1 MIDKTTPAPYPR
13 RYGVAISQGGVAVNC
28 STESRRRSRWRGLLV
43 FVVAAAAASACIAAF
58 AAAPGLASCNEN
70 GSLFWDDHTV
80 GFSSTGTRQSLV
92 VRAHSNIGTGCETN
106 GIVAGGTAH
115 MSPQNGGG
123 SLVELG
129 WRDLTDSSGNHY
141 YRLFTEGCIFSGC
154 SVNQYSSGCASNGTT
169 VTMYVKNSSVGSYN
183 WNYFYACNGGGYSSL
198 GSTNGESFNRASPRV
213 ETFRF
218 GSDSGKFILDY
229 HNDLQH
235 WDQYGNLYRQFGH
248 MTCVLGMSATYGVPN
263 ADPATAWQ
271 TATSG
276 VTC

>member
-1 MIDKTTPAPYPR
+1 MIRA
-13 RYGVAISQGGVAVNC
+13 
-28 STESRRRSRWRGLLV
+28 ESDGPGLVTRRRRLRGGIGLLIA
-43 FVVAAAAASACIAAF
+43 VAATTVAAGALAVPPASAA
-58 AAAPGLASCNEN
+58 CNEN
-70 GSLFWDDHTV
+70 GSLFWDDHSV
-80 GFSSTGTRQSLV
+80 GFSSTGTRQDLV
-92 VRAHSNIGTGCETN
+92 VRAHSNIGTGCEYN

-129 WRDLTDSSGNHY
+129 WRDHTDSFGNHY
-141 YRLFTEGCIFSGC
+141 YRLFTEGCIYSGC
-154 SVNQYSSGCASNGTT
+154 TVNEYSSGCASNGTT
-169 VTMYVKNSSVGSYN
+169 VTMYVKNSFVGSYE
-183 WNYFYACNGGGYSSL
+183 WDYFYACNGGGYSSL
-198 GSTNGESFNRASPRV
+198 GYTGGETFNHASPRV

-229 HNDLQH
+229 HNNLQH

-263 ADPATAWQ
+263 GDPATAWQ

-276 VTC
+276 SC

>member
-1 MIDKTTPAPYPR
+1 MFLVITLIVALFVVNLLTLALPTAT
-13 RYGVAISQGGVAVNC
+13 AISSNPAATCSEQTVSCSFGSVPGGA
-28 STESRRRSRWRGLLV
+28 
-43 FVVAAAAASACIAAF
+43 
-58 AAAPGLASCNEN
+58 
-70 GSLFWDDHTV
+70 
-80 GFSSTGTRQSLV
+80 
-92 VRAHSNIGTGCETN
+92 
-106 GIVAGGTAH
+106 
-115 MSPQNGGG
+115 
-123 SLVELG
+123 
-129 WRDLTDSSGNHY
+129 
-141 YRLFTEGCIFSGC
+141 
-154 SVNQYSSGCASNGTT
+154 T